1 VLKPRRIIR
10 KVKKSRPGFITRN
23 IILLK
28 FLKGEIKMKVE
39 IIKLKPYIDIFPR
52 VCLDNKTVK
61 HRNKKKG

>member
-1 VLKPRRIIR
+1 
-10 KVKKSRPGFITRN
+10 
-23 IILLK
+23 
-28 FLKGEIKMKVE
+28 MKVE